1 MTGYN
6 GNIKATKSDKD
17 ALEWQF
23 SQVFGERM
31 PGEEIQ
37 EGEAPCTSVYCVFIG
52 VIRYLARRTAPRL
65 CFQRRPWREWSSF
78 IV

>member
-6 GNIKATKSDKD
+6 GNLKNTKSGKD

-37 EGEAPCTSVYCVFIG
+37 EGEARCTSLYGVSIG
-52 VIRYLARRTAPRL
+52 IRYLARRTAPRL
-65 CFQRRPWREWSSF
+65 YFQRCS
-78 IV
+78 